1 MSNGLKWF
9 YNKMA
14 IPNDLIRM
22 LVWLHQITLVV
33 QFVLFLH
40 CAAIFDWYVDEQHFN
55 RILINILFKVA
66 PVLNYFN
73 FTSIQK
79 KFLGWNLLYE
89 SLFLFKQSYIFYF
102 LKSIKHGM
110 ILTSDSYHYQ
120 LSCWDHTDCMQPFV
134 HVADQL

>member
-1 MSNGLKWF
+1 
-9 YNKMA
+9 MA
-14 IPNDLIRM
+14 IPNDLIEM

-79 KFLGWNLLYE
+79 KFLEWNLLYE
-89 SLFLFKQSYIFYF
+89 RFFFFQTIIYFLFLKEKF
-102 LKSIKHGM
+102 LPFIVSQAWNDINQWLLSLPI
-110 ILTSDSYHYQ
+110 ILLRSHR
-120 LSCWDHTDCMQPFV
+120 LHAAFV